1 MQSVLRNTTTTV
13 LLLFIIVAKGEER
26 LSWFTKDPDL
36 RRSLFVPDNLPE
48 GKEENRVL
56 PWIFH
61 NAKETKLMK
70 IKCMMRGF
78 NASNNP
84 SDYQDARWSHPGF
97 DDSQVDTSAPV
108 EMGDEVGVP
117 YAIWTME
124 VTTSAEDPGEKWATC
139 EWQQGDFPLSTDLKF
154 LIFRRL
160 PFSLS
165 EAQTVDLSY
174 DLGGQLD
181 DKDMTKQIEED
192 VKRQISDH
200 YSMSASSVSRPEGG
214 QKFIITVNKE
224 LVSDPDD
231 GNSDLPQSEDEGER
245 SESENYVDDPTSE
258 YGDDVSPNSEDKDNA
273 VDVPDIGEDVS
284 DADDPGTE
292 HSNAKSNASDGWSTG
307 SIVLISLLVI
317 ALVTVLILVVI
328 YIRPDKHFQQWRETS
343 LQQHD

>member
-1 MQSVLRNTTTTV
+1 MQSLLRKTTTTTV
-13 LLLFIIVAKGEER
+13 LLLLFIVAKGEER

-61 NAKETKLMK
+61 DAKETKLMK

-139 EWQQGDFPLSTDLKF
+139 EWQQGDFPLSTDFEF
-154 LIFRRL
+154 LIFRK
-160 PFSLS
+160 LS
-165 EAQTVDLSY
+165 NIPEAAPKVVSY
-174 DLGGQLD
+174 GLGEHLD
-181 DKDMTKQIEED
+181 DKDITQQIED
-192 VKRQISDH
+192 DIKRQISDH
-200 YSMSASSVSRPEGG
+200 YSVPASSVSRSEDG
-214 QKFIITVNKE
+214 QKFLITMNVVNQSMKKDGFPFI
-224 LVSDPDD
+224 LNFLNMSATDP
-231 GNSDLPQSEDEGER
+231 R
-245 SESENYVDDPTSE
+245 
-258 YGDDVSPNSEDKDNA
+258 
-273 VDVPDIGEDVS
+273 
-284 DADDPGTE
+284 PGTL
-292 HSNAKSNASDGWSTG
+292 DD
-307 SIVLISLLVI
+307 SLNL
-317 ALVTVLILVVI
+317 
-328 YIRPDKHFQQWRETS
+328 YIGT
-343 LQQHD
+343 

>member
-1 MQSVLRNTTTTV
+1 MQSFLRNTTTVVV
-13 LLLFIIVAKGEER
+13 LLLFFIVAKGEER

-36 RRSLFVPDNLPE
+36 RRSLFVPDDLPE

-61 NAKETKLMK
+61 NADETKLMK

-124 VTTSAEDPGEKWATC
+124 VTTSAKEPGKKWTTC

-181 DKDMTKQIEED
+181 DKDMTRQIEED
-192 VKRQISDH
+192 VKRQISGH
-200 YSMSASSVSRPEGG
+200 YSMSASNVSRPEGG

-224 LVSDPDD
+224 QVSDPDD
-231 GNSDLPQSEDEGER
+231 GNSVLPQSEDEGDR
-245 SESENYVDDPTSE
+245 SKSENYVDDPTSE
-258 YGDDVSPNSEDKDNA
+258 YGDGVSTIWEDKD
-273 VDVPDIGEDVS
+273 VDVPDIEEDVS
-284 DADDPGTE
+284 DADDSVPE
-292 HSNAKSNASDGWSTG
+292 HSNAKSSDRDGWSTG

-328 YIRPDKHFQQWRETS
+328 YIRPDKLFQQWRETS